1 VCYIT
6 KYINIPITMRD
17 GKTKN
22 IFYFE
27 KMSVYYTLIGILP
40 SHEALLDNRKEKQI
54 PPYFITEEV
63 F

>member
-1 VCYIT
+1 
-6 KYINIPITMRD
+6 MRD